1 MPEATSNVEFAHKI
15 HEQAHHHGSPS
26 GTHAEWVEILE
37 AVVLAIVAIATA
49 WSGYE
54 ASRWGALSERTTR
67 GLHAPPCS
75 RRKKLPWR
83 VRIGSMT
90 S

>member
-26 GTHAEWVEILE
+26 GAHAEWVEILE

-54 ASRWGALSERTTR
+54 ASRWGALSAENY
-67 GLHAPPCS
+67 S
-75 RRKKLPWR
+75 RA
-83 VRIGSMT
+83 MT
-90 S
+90 P